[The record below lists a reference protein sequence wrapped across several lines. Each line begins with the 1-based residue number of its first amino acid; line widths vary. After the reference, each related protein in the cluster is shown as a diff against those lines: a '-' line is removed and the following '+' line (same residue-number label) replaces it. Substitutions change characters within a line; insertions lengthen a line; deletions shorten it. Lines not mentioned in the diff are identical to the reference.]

1 MTKPLEGINV
11 LDMTHVQAGPACTQ
25 MMGFLGAKVIKIERR
40 GSGDMTRG
48 WLQDKPG
55 VDSLYFTMFNGNK
68 RSIEL
73 DMKSPQGKDV
83 LTKLVKQSDVLVEN
97 FGPGVLDRLGF
108 SWAKIQELNPRM
120 IVASVKGYAEG
131 HANEHLKVYENVA
144 QCSGGAAATT
154 GFWDGPPTV
163 SGAALGDTNSGMHLL
178 IGILAALRM
187 RDLTGKGQKVAVA
200 MQDAVLNLCRIK
212 LRDQQRLERNGILA
226 EYPQAQPNF
235 CFDKDGKP
243 MTFDNIDSVPRGGNA
258 GGGGQPGWM
267 LKCKPAHSG
276 DNDCYVYFTIAAN
289 MWPQICDMIDRPE
302 WKDDPNYNTFEGRVD
317 KLMDIF
323 AFIETKFTD
332 KDKFEVT
339 NWAAEYGIP
348 CGPVMSMKDLAVD
361 PSLRKVGTVVEVTDE
376 VRGNYLTV
384 GAPFKFSDFKPEITR
399 APLLGEHSVEILK
412 ELGYDDAA
420 IQSMKDNAVI

>member
-339 NWAAEYGIP
+339 NWAAENGIP